1 MIAAFEELVF
11 RRRGLVLALLALFTL
26 VCAGLTTRLGIDS
39 AMETHLPAE
48 HEYIRT
54 FLEYQEYLD
63 TGRVLVVLRAKQ
75 GDIWNVASIRK
86 LKQVSDTLAALPGI
100 DRRTVTSL
108 WTPNITYMELT
119 EEGLHTEDV
128 IGVEFTAETLTQEG
142 VERIR
147 NRVRRGGLDGRLVA
161 SDGTAALVV
170 GSAAEVD
177 PETGE
182 KLDGLD
188 LAARV
193 ESGVRQKLSDD
204 AYEVHVVG
212 APTMIGDIASG
223 MKNAIL
229 FLLPLALLL
238 TALLLQAWTRCWR
251 LTALP
256 LGCSLVSLIWQL
268 GLVGLLDYGFDPLTI
283 VIPLLVFAL
292 GVVHGIPQAQV
303 IAERVAAGDDA
314 VTAARAAFRRLFLPG
329 SLALLSSAA
338 AFLALS
344 FVPIHTV
351 RALGITA
358 AFGVA
363 SKIVSN
369 LVLLPVLA
377 SYTKLD
383 TSFAS
388 RATRSHE
395 FGARLAGTFGT
406 FARRGPSLATLGVCA
421 LLLALSAWQ
430 IPARHYGD
438 EHPDSTE
445 LRPGSRYNRDANL
458 FTSRFV
464 HRMDLLSLIA
474 ETPKESCIDYE
485 VIDYLDRLTWH
496 MQNVPGVHSVMS
508 ATPVARYLTAMWNEG
523 NPKWTGIPRNRY
535 ALMQAMSSVPAA
547 LGVFNADCTVM
558 MVQVFTHDHEEQT
571 IRRVTSA
578 AEAFRDANPS
588 DPVNLRLASGGIAV
602 QAATNDVLEA
612 AERPMLL
619 WALAAAFVLATL
631 AWRDWRASL
640 ACCAPLVLG
649 TLLGYAFMTQLG
661 IGVMTSTLAAL
672 ALGIGI
678 GSTFAFYLWDRLRHA
693 LARGADLPEAWR
705 QTLQQAGGAVV
716 CMALTLALGAAVWWF
731 SAIALH
737 AEMGRLLALLLLVQG
752 LLALT
757 ALPALAA
764 LLGVRS
770 PHRERE
776 TQSETERRT
785 ER

>member
-1 MIAAFEELVF
+1 
-11 RRRGLVLALLALFTL
+11 
-26 VCAGLTTRLGIDS
+26 
-39 AMETHLPAE
+39 ME
-48 HEYIRT
+48 
-54 FLEYQEYLD
+54 
-63 TGRVLVVLRAKQ
+63 
-75 GDIWNVASIRK
+75 SIRK
-86 LKQVSDTLAALPGI
+86 LKQVTDALAALPGI

-108 WTPNITYMELT
+108 WTPNISYMELT

-128 IGVEFTAETLTQEG
+128 VGVEFTAETLTQEE

-147 NRVRRGGLDGRLVA
+147 NRVRRGGLGGRLVA
-161 SDGTAALVV
+161 SDGTAAMVV

-182 KLDGLD
+182 KLDRLD
-188 LAARV
+188 LAARL
-193 ESGVRQKLSDD
+193 ESELRLKLSDE
-204 AYEVHVVG
+204 AHEVHLVG

-223 MKNAIL
+223 VKNAIL

-238 TALLLQAWTRCWR
+238 TALLLYAWTRSWL

-268 GLVGLLDYGFDPLTI
+268 GFVGLLAYGFDPLTI
-283 VIPLLVFAL
+283 LIPFLVFAL
-292 GVVHGIPQAQV
+292 GAAHGIPQAQV
-303 IAERVAAGDDA
+303 IAERAAAGDDA
-314 VTAARAAFRRLFLPG
+314 MAAARAAFRRLLLPG
-329 SLALLSSAA
+329 SLALLGSAT
-338 AFLALS
+338 AFLVMS
-344 FVPIHTV
+344 FVPVHTV

-377 SYTKLD
+377 SYA
-383 TSFAS
+383 SFDEGFAR
-388 RATRSHE
+388 RAARSHE
-395 FGARLAGTFGT
+395 LGARLAGAFGAL
-406 FARRGPSLATLGVCA
+406 ARRGPALAVLGVCVA
-421 LLLALSAWQ
+421 LFVFSVWRAGD
-430 IPARHYGD
+430 RHFGD
-438 EHPDSTE
+438 EHPGSTE
-445 LRPGSRYNRDANL
+445 LRPGSRYNRDADL

-535 ALMQAMSSVPAA
+535 ALMQAMGSIPAA

-558 MVQVFTHDHEEQT
+558 LVQVFTNDHEEQT

-578 AEAFRDANPS
+578 AHAFRDANPS
-588 DPVNLRLASGGIAV
+588 DRINLRLASGGIAV

-619 WALAAAFVLATL
+619 WTLAAVLVLAAL
-631 AWRDWRASL
+631 GWRDWRAVL

-661 IGVMTSTLAAL
+661 IGVMTSTLPVL

-678 GSTFAFYLWDRLRHA
+678 GSTFAFYLWDRLRSA
-693 LARGADLPEAWR
+693 LARGADLPEAWQ
-705 QTLQQAGGAVV
+705 QTLRQAGGAVI
-716 CMALTLALGAAVWWF
+716 CMALALALGAAVWWF
-731 SAIALH
+731 SAISLQ

-752 LLALT
+752 LLALV

-764 LLGVRS
+764 LLWGTRS
-770 PHRERE
+770 PHREN
-776 TQSETERRT
+776 ERRT

>member
-1 MIAAFEELVF
+1 MIAAFEGLVF
-11 RRRGLVLALLALFTL
+11 RQRVLVLALLALFTL
-26 VCAGLTTRLGIDS
+26 VCAGLTARLGLDTEI
-39 AMETHLPAE
+39 ETHLPAE
-48 HEYIRT
+48 HEYMRT
-54 FLEYQEYLD
+54 FLDYQEELLGTD
-63 TGRVLVVLRAKQ
+63 RVLVVLRVRQ

-86 LKQVSDTLAALPGI
+86 LKQVNDVLAALPGI

-128 IGVEFTAETLTQEG
+128 IGFELTAETLTQEE

-147 NRVRRGGLDGRLVA
+147 NRVRRGGLDGRLVS

-170 GSAAEVD
+170 GSSAEVD

-182 KLDGLD
+182 KLDRLD

-193 ESGVRQKLSDD
+193 ESEMRQKLSDD
-204 AYEVHVVG
+204 AYEVHLIGV
-212 APTMIGDIASG
+212 PTMIGDIASG
-223 MKNAIL
+223 VKNAIL
-229 FLLPLALLL
+229 FLFPLALLL
-238 TALLLQAWTRCWR
+238 TALLLYAWTRSWQ
-251 LTALP
+251 LTVLP

-268 GLVGLLDYGFDPLTI
+268 GLVGLLGYGFDPLTI
-283 VIPLLVFAL
+283 VIPFVVLAL

-314 VTAARAAFRRLFLPG
+314 MAAARAAFRRLLLPG

-338 AFLALS
+338 AFLVLS
-344 FVPIHTV
+344 FVPIHTI

-377 SYTKLD
+377 SYG
-383 TSFAS
+383 SFDAGFAR
-388 RATRSHE
+388 RAARSHAL
-395 FGARLAGTFGT
+395 GARLAGAFGA
-406 FARRGPSLATLGVCA
+406 FARRGPALATLGVCVV
-421 LLLALSAWQ
+421 LLALCAWQ
-430 IPARHYGD
+430 VRGRHFGD
-438 EHPDSTE
+438 EHPGSTE
-445 LRPGSRYNRDANL
+445 LRPDSRYNRDANL

-485 VIDYLDRLTWH
+485 VIEYLDRLTWH

-523 NPKWTGIPRNRY
+523 NPKWTGLPRNRY
-535 ALMQAMSSVPAA
+535 ALMQAMSSIPAA
-547 LGVFNADCTVM
+547 LGVYNADCTVM
-558 MVQVFTHDHEEQT
+558 MVQVFTHDHEDET
-571 IRRVTSA
+571 VRRVMGA
-578 AEAFRDANPS
+578 AQAFRDANPS
-588 DPVNLRLASGGIAV
+588 DRVNLRLASGGIAV
-602 QAATNDVLEA
+602 QAATNEVLEA

-619 WALAAAFVLATL
+619 WALAAALVLTTL
-631 AWRDWRASL
+631 AWRDWRARL
-640 ACCAPLVLG
+640 ACCVPLVLG
-649 TLLGYAFMTQLG
+649 TLVGYAFMTQLG
-661 IGVMTSTLAAL
+661 IGVMTSTLPVL

-693 LARGADLPEAWR
+693 LAQGADLPEAWQ
-705 QTLQQAGGAVV
+705 QTLREAGGAVV
-716 CMALTLALGAAVWWF
+716 CMALTLALGTALWWF
-731 SAIALH
+731 SAIALQ
-737 AEMGRLLALLLLVQG
+737 AEMGRLLALLLLVHG

-764 LLGVRS
+764 LLGARS
-770 PHRERE
+770 PHN
-776 TQSETERRT
+776 ERRT